1 MVWSKIVK
9 GAITSIACAK
19 GVPLV
24 TTRRCF
30 LGALLLLLLPALSWA
45 ENAAKALFVTGS
57 PVVTAISGQVRPLL
71 RGGELASGDLLNTAD
86 GRVQLRFADGAS
98 MSLVPGSQFRID
110 TFRFSERG
118 NAPGSGDGV
127 VMTLIKGALR
137 TVTGLLGKENYRQY
151 KLGTSVATIGVRGTE
166 YGASFD
172 GTGLSV
178 TTYAGRVEVC
188 SDVACQEIGPGETVW
203 VDGRA
208 EAPRRAA
215 MSGTELQPGLPQT
228 PGNATLPA
236 QLPHTTSPAAAPT
249 ATATPMS
256 VNQSPSTNP
265 GTKPR

>member
-1 MVWSKIVK
+1 MVWSRIAK

-19 GVPLV
+19 GVPLM
-24 TTRRCF
+24 TMRRHF
-30 LGALLLLLLPALSWA
+30 LGVLLFLLLPALSWA
-45 ENAAKALFVTGS
+45 ESAAKALFVTGS

-118 NAPGSGDGV
+118 NGPGSGDGV

-203 VDGRA
+203 VGGRS
-208 EAPRRAA
+208 EAPRMEPPRAT
-215 MSGTELQPGLPQT
+215 MPGIELQPGLPQT
-228 PGNATLPA
+228 PSNATLP
-236 QLPHTTSPAAAPT
+236 QTISPSVVPT
-249 ATATPMS
+249 APPNSM
-256 VNQSPSTNP
+256 NQSPSTNP
-265 GTKPR
+265 STRY

>member
-1 MVWSKIVK
+1 MTK
-9 GAITSIACAK
+9 
-19 GVPLV
+19 
-24 TTRRCF
+24 RRGF
-30 LGALLLLLLPALSWA
+30 LWALLLWLLPAYAWA
-45 ENAAKALFVTGS
+45 ESAAKALFVTGS
-57 PVVTAISGQVRPLL
+57 PVVTAITGQVRPLL

-110 TFRFSERG
+110 TFRFAEGG
-118 NAPGSGDGV
+118 NGLGAADGV

-137 TVTGLLGKENYRQY
+137 TVTGLLGKKNYHQY
-151 KLGTSVATIGVRGTE
+151 QLGTSVATIGVRGTE
-166 YGASFD
+166 YGATFD

-188 SDVACQEIGPGETVW
+188 SAVACQEIGPGETIW

-208 EAPRRAA
+208 EAPRRQPSNAA
-215 MSGTELQPGLPQT
+215 VPGAALQPVLPQT
-228 PGNATLPA
+228 PSNVTLPI
-236 QLPHTTSPAAAPT
+236 QLPQATSPSAAPT